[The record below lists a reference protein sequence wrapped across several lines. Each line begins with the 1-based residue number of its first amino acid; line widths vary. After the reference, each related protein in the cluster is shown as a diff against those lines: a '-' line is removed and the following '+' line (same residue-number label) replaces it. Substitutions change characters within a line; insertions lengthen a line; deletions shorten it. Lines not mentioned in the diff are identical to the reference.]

1 MTQQFQCTECEPART
16 FGSGR
21 ALGAHRARMHR
32 ESDPAKAWEKVQR
45 KRELTPPQVDNE
57 LALEIERLKQQAVAP
72 VAEEV
77 DEEVR

>member
-1 MTQQFQCTECEPART
+1 
-16 FGSGR
+16 
-21 ALGAHRARMHR
+21 MHR
-32 ESDPAKAWEKVQR
+32 ESVVSTALQKKTAELTERTVDPAKAWEKVQR